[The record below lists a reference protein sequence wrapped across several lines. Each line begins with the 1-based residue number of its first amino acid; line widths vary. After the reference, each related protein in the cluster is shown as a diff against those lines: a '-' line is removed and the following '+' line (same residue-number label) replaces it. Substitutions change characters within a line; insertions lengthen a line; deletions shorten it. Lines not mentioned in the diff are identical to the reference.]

1 MKKLAAL
8 FLVLISLLSLV
19 SAAFTDQNA
28 INETHAEAVNAMVEA
43 KVISGFPDGSFQP
56 KGTLTRAQAAKIIT
70 VLLEGDKADSV
81 TAANAGFTDV
91 PAGNWAEKYI
101 NYCAEKK
108 IVSGVG
114 SGKFNPNGTLTGAQW
129 AKMLLVAYGHDAA
142 ELTGEKWFSN
152 TQKAIKDKGMDKR
165 AFTSDAP
172 TNREKACQLAYN
184 FYSNIKLLDFE
195 SKVLAPAGYKQT
207 TISLAGGKN
216 VKLLGRAEATEKGV
230 ITNFPAD
237 GLEFKLD
244 CGGTLKIAID
254 AADTNN
260 AYQLF
265 VDGQVAGEA
274 VWSKSKELTLTTLL
288 QPGEHTIRIVQDKE
302 ISTKGSVNTIS
313 AITVSTKGG
322 EMQATPLNKY
332 FIQFIGA
339 SCEAGC
345 GTLGGPKDD
354 WKPEVHS
361 ATHSHCY
368 YTAEALGADYSVVAK
383 GGIGLMTEV
392 TNVSSWNLYR
402 YRNAYRDKNT
412 LYTPTRQPDII
423 VSKIPGPNDNVDA
436 YTEDQLFEQG
446 KIYHEELRK
455 LHPNAKIVLIYGN
468 MSDTND
474 DNASNAKRRIAA
486 ALGGEAKGVYTL
498 ELPRGKN
505 GVPAKKGGNPHPSA
519 EDCRKQAEVEADFLK
534 TILK

>member
-1 MKKLAAL
+1 MKKLVAL
-8 FLVLISLLSLV
+8 LLILTCLMSLA
-19 SAAFTDQNA
+19 SAAFTDEKE
-28 INETHAEAVNAMVEA
+28 INDTYAEAVAAMVEA
-43 KVISGFPDGSFQP
+43 NVVGGFPDGTFQP

-70 VLLEGDKADSV
+70 VLLEGDKAETV
-81 TAANAGFTDV
+81 TAASAGFSDV
-91 PAGNWAEKYI
+91 PAGNWAEKYV

-108 IVSGVG
+108 IVAGVG
-114 SGKFNPNGTLTGAQW
+114 SGKFNPNGELTGAAW

-152 TQKAIKDKGMDKR
+152 TQKAIKDKGMGQN
-165 AFTSDAP
+165 AFTSDSP

-184 FYSNIKLLDFE
+184 FYCNTKISNFE
-195 SKVLAPAGYKQT
+195 STVLAPAGYRET
-207 TISLAGGKN
+207 TFSLAGGKN

-230 ITNFPAD
+230 ITHFPAD

-244 CGGTLKIAID
+244 CGGTLKITID
-254 AADTNN
+254 AMDTTG

-265 VDGQVAGEA
+265 VDGQAAGDC
-274 VWSKSKELTLTTLL
+274 VWSNKKELTLTTLI

-302 ISTKGSVNTIS
+302 ISTSGKVNTIS
-313 AITVSTKGG
+313 AVTVSAKEGQ
-322 EMQATPLNKY
+322 MQATPMNQY
-332 FIQFIGA
+332 YIEFIGA

-345 GTLGGPKDD
+345 GTLGGNKDD
-354 WKPEVHS
+354 WNSAVHS

-368 YTAEALGADYSVVAK
+368 YTAEMLGADYSIVAK
-383 GGIGLMTEV
+383 GGIGLMTEQY
-392 TNVSSWNLYR
+392 NVNSWNLYR
-402 YRNAYRDKNT
+402 HLNAYRDSQT
-412 LYTPTRQPDII
+412 IYTYSREPDII

-446 KIYHEELRK
+446 KVYHEELRK

-474 DNASNAKRRIAA
+474 DNATNAKKRIAE

-498 ELPRGKN
+498 ELPRGKD

-519 EDCRKQAEVEADFLK
+519 EDCRKQAEVEAAFLK